1 MTMMTRKHLVPAL
14 ALTALLAAT
23 GTALAQ
29 SGTAGQAPTG
39 QGPAGQAPASQA
51 PTGQGAGGAPGAG
64 YQAPPGA
71 PMNTA
76 PMNVDDSTVSTFA
89 DAFLAVQ
96 EISEDLTEKLS
107 DAPTAEAAQSM
118 QREAQDQMAQTV
130 EETGISVEQ
139 YNEIAIGLRRDPKLA
154 ERVKTA
160 VDQAR

>member
-29 SGTAGQAPTG
+29 PGTAGQAPTG
-39 QGPAGQAPASQA
+39 QGPA
-51 PTGQGAGGAPGAG
+51 GQGAGGAPGAG
-64 YQAPPGA
+64 YQAPPSA

-76 PMNVDDSTVSTFA
+76 PMNVDDSTVSNFA

-96 EISEDLTEKLS
+96 EISEDLTDKLS
-107 DAPTAEAAQSM
+107 DAPSAEAAQSL
-118 QREAQDQMAQTV
+118 QRETQDEMAQKV

-139 YNEIAIGLRRDPKLA
+139 YNEIAISIRRDPKLA